1 MKTRFLI
8 IVVILGVLF
17 SIAALWAADYITAQE
32 LAKNPDYVKEK
43 IKQLQEMPCKDMS
56 ENHVHEID
64 HPDHYSAYDEKF
76 IECFGY
82 IP

>member
-8 IVVILGVLF
+8 VFGVLGILF
-17 SIAALWAADYITAQE
+17 LITVLWIADYLTAQE
-32 LAKNPDYVKEK
+32 LAKNPDHIKEK

-56 ENHVHEID
+56 ENHVHEIEN
-64 HPDHYSAYDEKF
+64 PDHYAAYDKKF